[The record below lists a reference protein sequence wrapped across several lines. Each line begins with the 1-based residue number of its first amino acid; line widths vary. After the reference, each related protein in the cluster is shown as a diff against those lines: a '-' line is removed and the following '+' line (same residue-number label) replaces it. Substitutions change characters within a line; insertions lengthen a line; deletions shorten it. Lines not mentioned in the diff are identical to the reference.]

1 MAPTPQTSPPLAR
14 STGLPVAPRA
24 LLGRAS
30 EVAHTREQL
39 LAPDI
44 RLLTLTGPGGVGK
57 TRLALDVAGGLVDA
71 FAGGAWFVDLAPAHD
86 PTLVLP
92 AVAAALGVPV
102 AVGRELLVGLGDA
115 LRDTRLLLVLDNCE
129 HVLPAMPAVGELLAA
144 CPGLKV
150 LATSREPLG
159 LLWEHV
165 LPVPPLGLPDPRRRP
180 TADVVGLAPAVA
192 LFVQRARA
200 AAPAL

>member
-14 STGLPVAPRA
+14 STGLRVAPRA

-71 FAGGAWFVDLAPAHD
+71 FPGGVWFVDLAPVRD
-86 PTLVLP
+86 PTLVLA
-92 AVAAALGVPV
+92 AVAAALEVPV
-102 AVGRELLVGLGDA
+102 PVGRELLVGLAEAVGA
-115 LRDTRLLLVLDNCE
+115 TQLLLVLDNCE
-129 HVLPAMPAVGELLAA
+129 HVLAAMPALGDPLAA
-144 CPGLKV
+144 RPRLK
-150 LATSREPLG
+150 G
-159 LLWEHV
+159 
-165 LPVPPLGLPDPRRRP
+165 
-180 TADVVGLAPAVA
+180 
-192 LFVQRARA
+192 
-200 AAPAL
+200 